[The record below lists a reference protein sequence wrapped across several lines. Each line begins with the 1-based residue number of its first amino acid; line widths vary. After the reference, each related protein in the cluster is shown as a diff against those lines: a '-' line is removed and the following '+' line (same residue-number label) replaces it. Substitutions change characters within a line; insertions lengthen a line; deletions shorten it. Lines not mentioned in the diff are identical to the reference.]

1 MERRREMK
9 RFGFFAIAL
18 AVLLGA
24 FSPAFAQQEK
34 AKAPELKQEMVRL
47 KYAKPQ
53 EVQNLLRPYQ
63 NPFGQISWNPGN
75 DNLLVISDTPETL
88 SRILAVIKEIDVKP
102 VDLLFT
108 VQLVLGSEAG
118 DSKTDEALQNDPLI
132 AELKKLLRYKSFT
145 LLDSNLI
152 RTLNQG
158 KAEISLGRDTEFDLV
173 LRPRFIQEEKNRLI
187 QMEVRL
193 RRIDKEVQLM
203 APVQPAPNLVRATTL
218 IETQLTMKSGEKTV
232 VGVSKLDGGDKGLI
246 LILSG
251 KVID

>member
-1 MERRREMK
+1 MERRRKMK
-9 RFGFFAIAL
+9 KFGFFAIAL

-34 AKAPELKQEMVRL
+34 AKGPDLKQEMVRL

-63 NPFGQISWNPGN
+63 NPYGQISWNPGN

-108 VQLVLGSEAG
+108 IQLVLGSEAE
-118 DSKTDEALQNDPLI
+118 DSKTDEALRNDPLI
-132 AELKKLLRYKSFT
+132 AELEKLLRYKNFT

-158 KAEISLGRDTEFDLV
+158 RAEINLGRDTEFDLE
-173 LRPRFIQEEKNRLI
+173 LRPRFIQEENDRLI

-193 RRIDKEVQLM
+193 RRIDKEIQT
-203 APVQPAPNLVRATTL
+203 PAPGQNPVRSTTL

-232 VGVSKLDGGDKGLI
+232 VGVSKLNGGDKGLI

>member
-1 MERRREMK
+1 MK
-9 RFGFFAIAL
+9 RYGFFAIAMF
-18 AVLLGA
+18 VLLGTL
-24 FSPAFAQQEK
+24 SPAFAQQEK
-34 AKAPELKQEMVRL
+34 PKAPELKQEMVRL
-47 KYAKPQ
+47 KYARPQ
-53 EVQNLLRPYQ
+53 EVQNLLRPYL
-63 NPFGQISWNPGN
+63 NPYGQISWNSPGN

-158 KAEISLGRDTEFDLV
+158 GAEISLGRDTEFDLV
-173 LRPRFIQEEKNRLI
+173 LRPRFIQEEKDRLI

-193 RRIDKEVQLM
+193 RRIDKEVRTAATGQT
-203 APVQPAPNLVRATTL
+203 AGNPVRATTL

-232 VGVSKLDGGDKGLI
+232 VGVSKLNGGDKGLI

>member
-1 MERRREMK
+1 
-9 RFGFFAIAL
+9 
-18 AVLLGA
+18 
-24 FSPAFAQQEK
+24 
-34 AKAPELKQEMVRL
+34 MVRL

-63 NPFGQISWNPGN
+63 NPYGQISWNPGN

-108 VQLVLGSEAG
+108 IQLVLGSEAE
-118 DSKTDEALQNDPLI
+118 DSKTDEALRNDPLI
-132 AELKKLLRYKSFT
+132 AELEKLLRYKNFT

-158 KAEISLGRDTEFDLV
+158 RAEINLGRDTEFDLE
-173 LRPRFIQEEKNRLI
+173 LRPRFIQEENDRLI

-193 RRIDKEVQLM
+193 RRIDKEIQT
-203 APVQPAPNLVRATTL
+203 PAPGQNPVRATTL

-232 VGVSKLDGGDKGLI
+232 VGVSKLNGGDKGLI

>member
-1 MERRREMK
+1 MERRRKMK
-9 RFGFFAIAL
+9 KFGFFAIAMF
-18 AVLLGA
+18 VLLGTL
-24 FSPAFAQQEK
+24 SPVFAQQERP
-34 AKAPELKQEMVRL
+34 KAPELKQEMVRL
-47 KYAKPQ
+47 KYARPQ

-158 KAEISLGRDTEFDLV
+158 GAEISLGRDTEFDLV
-173 LRPRFIQEEKNRLI
+173 LRPRFIQEEKDRLI

-193 RRIDKEVQLM
+193 RRIDKEVRTAATGQT
-203 APVQPAPNLVRATTL
+203 AGNPVRATTL

-232 VGVSKLDGGDKGLI
+232 VGVSKLNGGDKGLI

>member
-1 MERRREMK
+1 MK
-9 RFGFFAIAL
+9 RFGFFAIVL
-18 AVLLGA
+18 SVLLGA

-34 AKAPELKQEMVRL
+34 AKGPELKQEMIRL
-47 KYAKPQ
+47 KYVKPQ

-63 NPFGQISWNPGN
+63 NPYGQISWNPGN

-88 SRILAVIKEIDVKP
+88 AKILAVIKEIDIKP

-158 KAEISLGRDTEFDLV
+158 RAEINLGRDTEFDLV

-193 RRIDKEVQLM
+193 RRIDKEVQT
-203 APVQPAPNLVRATTL
+203 AAQGQITANPVRATTL

>member
-1 MERRREMK
+1 MERRRKMK
-9 RFGFFAIAL
+9 KTGIFSIAMF
-18 AVLLGA
+18 VLLGTL
-24 FSPAFAQQEK
+24 SPAFAQQEK
-34 AKAPELKQEMVRL
+34 PKAPELKQEMVRL

-63 NPFGQISWNPGN
+63 NPYGQISWNPGN

-108 VQLVLGSEAG
+108 VQLVLGSEAE
-118 DSKTDEALQNDPLI
+118 DAETDEVFQNDPLI

-158 KAEISLGRDTEFDLV
+158 RAEINLGRDTEFDLE

-193 RRIDKEVQLM
+193 RRIDREIQT
-203 APVQPAPNLVRATTL
+203 PAPGQNPVRVTTL
-218 IETQLTMKSGEKTV
+218 IDTQLTMKSGEKTV
-232 VGVSKLDGGDKGLI
+232 VGVSKLNGGDKGLI

-251 KVID
+251 KVIE

>member
-1 MERRREMK
+1 MK
-9 RFGFFAIAL
+9 KSGIFAIAVF
-18 AVLLGA
+18 VLLGTL
-24 FSPAFAQQEK
+24 STAFAQQEK
-34 AKAPELKQEMVRL
+34 PKAPDLKQEMVRL
-47 KYAKPQ
+47 KYARPQ

-63 NPFGQISWNPGN
+63 NPYGQISWNPGN
-75 DNLLVISDTPETL
+75 NLLVISDTPETL

-118 DSKTDEALQNDPLI
+118 DSKTDEVLQNDPLI
-132 AELKKLLRYKSFT
+132 AELKKLLRYKNFT

-158 KAEISLGRDTEFDLV
+158 EAEISLGRDTEFDLV
-173 LRPRFIQEEKNRLI
+173 LRPKFIQEQNDRII
-187 QMEVRL
+187 QIEVRL
-193 RRIDKEVQLM
+193 RRIDKEVQT
-203 APVQPAPNLVRATTL
+203 PVPGQNPVRATTL

-232 VGVSKLDGGDKGLI
+232 VGVSKLNGGDKGLI